1 MRPPRPRA
9 ATPDR
14 VDPFDAAYYARY
26 YEDARTRVASAEDTA
41 RLARFVS
48 AYLAHLGT
56 PRVRTALDLGC
67 GLGWWRPALEALHPG
82 LRYRGVERSAHLCET
97 LGWEQGSVVDYAGP
111 GAELVICQGVLHYLE
126 RPAALRAIATLAR
139 VTKKA
144 LYLEALT
151 KEDWEHHVDRA
162 RTDGS
167 MKLRSASFYRKALA
181 PHFVAC
187 GGGLYVPHASPA
199 VLFEL
204 EKGR

>member
-1 MRPPRPRA
+1 MARPKGA
-9 ATPDR
+9 ADASA
-14 VDPFDAAYYARY
+14 FDAEYYRRY
-26 YEDARTRVASAEDTA
+26 YQDPRTRVAGPEDTA
-41 RLARFVS
+41 RLARFV
-48 AYLAHLGT
+48 AGYLQHLGIA
-56 PRVRTALDLGC
+56 PRTALDLGC
-67 GLGWWRPALEALHPG
+67 GLGWWKPALSSLYPE
-82 LRYRGVERSAHLCET
+82 LRYRGVEHSAHLAKE
-97 LGWEQGSVVDYAGP
+97 LGGEQGSVVDYG
-111 GAELVICQGVLHYLE
+111 GARADLVICQGVLHYLD
-126 RPAALRAIATLAR
+126 RRDALAAIATLAR

-167 MKLRSASFYRKALA
+167 MKLRPATFYRRALA

-187 GGGLYVPHASPA
+187 GGGLYVPHASPV